1 MATTNADF
9 KVKKGL
15 LIEGGN
21 LHYSSS
27 QNATASVDASSADD
41 TVGKTLTL
49 TSGLGTGDAIGGSLL
64 LRGGGPAGIS
74 GSTPTTPVTAITIN
88 SAGNTTVDNNLTVT
102 GNATVSGATLDVN
115 ATTTITGDS
124 VNQQVAL
131 IQTSDGLSSSGDVF
145 RVQRHSGSAYDD
157 ALRVSAKTGNVGI
170 KGAPD
175 TTTTAS
181 AKALKVTG
189 NVDFTGS
196 MGTAHNDVGV
206 TNIWAGGNLS
216 SAGYLNLLPATV
228 TPATGE
234 IIGAFGKL
242 RDSTGFANIANTA
255 QKNHSIVDF
264 EKESGG
270 FTNFYTSD
278 AISESLTSPSD
289 DKAAGNF
296 NWLMKINLTQGNSN
310 GYEVFGAAE
319 VFAVMQILDNASPQ
333 PNLIAYRVEK
343 LTGFASTSTVTQE
356 SQVLDESVTSYGHFN
371 LGFQSNGLEESN
383 TDYGT
388 MNLIWRWT
396 QPFAITGSTDYTVK
410 WAFNVNG
417 VSLDPGQ
424 EG

>member
-64 LRGGGPAGIS
+64 LRGGGPAGGSS

-88 SAGNTTVDNNLTVT
+88 SAGNTTVDNNLTVS

-131 IQTSDGLSSSGDVF
+131 IQTSEGLSSSGDVF

-216 SAGYLNLLPATV
+216 SAGYLNLLPSSV
-228 TPATGE
+228 TPSTGE
-234 IIGAFGKL
+234 IIGAFGKI
-242 RDSTGFANIANTA
+242 RDSTGFANIANSA
-255 QKNHSIVDF
+255 QKNHSIIDF
-264 EKESGG
+264 EKEGGG

-278 AISESLTSPSD
+278 AISESLTSSSQN
-289 DKAAGNF
+289 KAAGNL

-319 VFAVMQILDNASPQ
+319 VFAVMQILDNASP
-333 PNLIAYRVEK
+333 PNLVAYRV
-343 LTGFASTSTVTQE
+343 
-356 SQVLDESVTSYGHFN
+356 
-371 LGFQSNGLEESN
+371 
-383 TDYGT
+383 
-388 MNLIWRWT
+388 
-396 QPFAITGSTDYTVK
+396 
-410 WAFNVNG
+410 
-417 VSLDPGQ
+417 
-424 EG
+424 

>member
-1 MATTNADF
+1 MTTNNSNF

-15 LIEGGN
+15 QVEGGN
-21 LHYSSS
+21 IQYSSS
-27 QNATASVDASSADD
+27 QNATASVDASSAAD

-49 TSGLGTGDAIGGSLL
+49 TSGLGTGDAVGGSLL
-64 LRGGGPAGIS
+64 LRGGGNA
-74 GSTPTTPVTAITIN
+74 GSTGTDATTAITAITIN
-88 SAGNTTVDNNLTVT
+88 SAGNTTVDNNLTVSGT
-102 GNATVSGATLDVN
+102 ATVSGDSLDVN

-124 VNQQVAL
+124 INQQVAL
-131 IQTSDGLSSSGDVF
+131 IQTSPHLSASGDVF
-145 RVQRHSGSAYDD
+145 RVQRHDGSSTYYD
-157 ALRVSAKTGNVGI
+157 ALRISAKTGNVGI

-181 AKALKVTG
+181 AKALTVTG

-242 RDSTGFANIANTA
+242 RDSTGFANIASQA
-255 QKNHSIVDF
+255 KKNHSIIDF

-278 AISESLTSPSD
+278 AISESLTTASD
-289 DKAAGNF
+289 DKAAGDF

-319 VFAVMQILDNASPQ
+319 VFAVMQILDNASP
-333 PNLIAYRVEK
+333 PNLVAYRVEK

-356 SQVLDESVTSYGHFN
+356 SQTLDESTLSYGHFN
-371 LGFQSNGLEESN
+371 LGFQPDGLDENS

-396 QPFAITGSTDYTVK
+396 HPFAISGSTDFTVK

-417 VSLDPGQ
+417 VSLDPGVLA
-424 EG
+424 